1 MGIKPL
7 EKEKHFKSLYI
18 KIGLIAVFIAVLIV
32 FTVLIKPEA
41 NNQDKKEILGEK
53 TEKQDESSKQQEK
66 SIIDSLE
73 KQGDILGENTAKKT
87 EGAIKKV
94 VEQTKEIVTETV
106 SNTKETVTEFIIEN
120 TVVKLV
126 EQIKELPEEQREQ
139 IIIKIC
145 E

>member
-18 KIGLIAVFIAVLIV
+18 KIGLIAAVIV
-32 FTVLIKPEA
+32 VVVIYSTLRKPEVKD
-41 NNQDKKEILGEK
+41 QDKEEVLGK
-53 TEKQDESSKQQEK
+53 KIEKQDESSKQQEK

-94 VEQTKEIVTETV
+94 LEQTKEIVTETV